1 MHNES
6 TTALERQLDQAMPN
20 WRSITAEPNWPRWLN
35 ACNPADGRLRSKP
48 FVDAV
53 GRRDAAYVIATL
65 QRYAQEQREGWPI
78 REIGEWK
85 PRPAKP
91 VYTRDVIRQN
101 YLVHQRG
108 GFISREDAW
117 ERLEHDMILAGR
129 EGRVLHPVPLAKI

>member
-1 MHNES
+1 M
-6 TTALERQLDQAMPN
+6 TAR
-20 WRSITAEPNWPRWLN
+20 
-35 ACNPADGRLRSKP
+35 
-48 FVDAV
+48 
-53 GRRDAAYVIATL
+53 
-65 QRYAQEQREGWPI
+65 
-78 REIGEWK
+78 K

-129 EGRVLHPVPLAKI
+129 EGRVLHPVPLAKICSTSLRDRGLAQVAVQELGLDREDMAA